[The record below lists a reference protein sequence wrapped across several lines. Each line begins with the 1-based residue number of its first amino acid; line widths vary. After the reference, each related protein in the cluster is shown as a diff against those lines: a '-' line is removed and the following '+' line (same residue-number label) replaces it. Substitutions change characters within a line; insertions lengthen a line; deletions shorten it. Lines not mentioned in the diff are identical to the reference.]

1 MTERLTDSNK
11 LSSSQLFQFCTAVEN
26 IAHST
31 DIIYSIQNFII
42 LINVSFPYMFTILL
56 FNILDVDF

>member
-11 LSSSQLFQFCTAVEN
+11 PSSQLFQFCTAVEN
-26 IAHST
+26 IAHTT
-31 DIIYSIQNFII
+31 DIIHSIQNFII

-56 FNILDVDF
+56 FNTLDVDF